1 MAFNY
6 KINLD
11 NMLGIPEIKAKVMVP
26 VMTKLV
32 IGVQNMVR
40 DAKKDS
46 PVRGGHR
53 TFNPNQRIGGTNR
66 QSISWKRE
74 GDTLAVFT
82 TSGYGGY
89 LEVGTKGRNGG
100 RGMPARP
107 YIFPAYERNK
117 TPIMNS
123 LRGLI

>member
-1 MAFNY
+1 MAFQ
-6 KINLD
+6 
-11 NMLGIPEIKAKVMVP
+11 AKVKLDLNIGYVRQKVFSA
-26 VMTKLV
+26 VMTQLV
-32 IGVQNMVR
+32 KGAQNIAK

-100 RGMPARP
+100 RGMPERP
-107 YIFPAYERNK
+107 YIFPAYEKNK